1 MSSTSRSRCAR
12 HSRPGWS
19 RATFS
24 TIRSRRRVATR
35 RSPSSSPSSAT
46 IRIRSIRSSASSRTA
61 ISLPCTRMPS
71 SHRAI
76 ADLRWSTSCASS
88 TARSQSTGTW
98 PSQCRKSRPIPT
110 GCSDPMRFAGQSVVV
125 LGGNSGIG
133 LAAARAFQAEGARV
147 AITGRNEATLAQVAA
162 ASGMLAVR
170 SDMSSVAD
178 SRAAPARIAE
188 QLGGID
194 VLFVNAGIGGFA
206 AVPEV
211 TEEFW
216 DSVHGVN
223 LRGAF
228 FALQAA
234 LPHVRDGGSIVITGS
249 IGAVLALPGNVVYA
263 AAKAGL
269 RAVARILAAELLP
282 RAIRVNVVSP
292 GPTETEIF
300 KRGASL
306 AQIEAV
312 RSTLGG
318 AVPMKR
324 MGEPEEVARAVL
336 FLASEEAS
344 FINGVDLNVDG
355 GCLELSP
362 GD

>member
-1 MSSTSRSRCAR
+1 
-12 HSRPGWS
+12 
-19 RATFS
+19 
-24 TIRSRRRVATR
+24 
-35 RSPSSSPSSAT
+35 
-46 IRIRSIRSSASSRTA
+46 
-61 ISLPCTRMPS
+61 
-71 SHRAI
+71 
-76 ADLRWSTSCASS
+76 
-88 TARSQSTGTW
+88 
-98 PSQCRKSRPIPT
+98 
-110 GCSDPMRFAGQSVVV
+110 MRFAGKTVVV

-147 AITGRNEATLAQVAA
+147 AITGRNKQTLAQLAA

-170 SDMSSVAD
+170 SDISSVAD
-178 SRAAPARIAE
+178 TRAAMARIAE
-188 QLGGID
+188 QLHGID
-194 VLFVNAGIGGFA
+194 VLFVNAGVGGFA
-206 AVPEV
+206 TVPEV

-216 DSVHGVN
+216 DNVHGVN

-228 FALQAA
+228 FAVQAA
-234 LPHVRDGGSIVITGS
+234 LPHLRDGGSIVITGS
-249 IGAVLALPGNVVYA
+249 IGALLALPGNAVYA

-282 RAIRVNVVSP
+282 RRIRVNVVSP

-300 KRGASL
+300 KRGASP

-312 RSTLGG
+312 RSSLGG

-336 FLASEEAS
+336 FLASSEAS

-355 GCLELSP
+355 GTLEL
-362 GD
+362 